1 MTNEQNKDP
10 VDELDAIAEEVAEAV
25 NEEIEAADQEVEQ
38 QEAQMEDELPDMSDR
53 ELRALALDAVEGRL
67 YGTWMC
73 ANSDEMRASFPILG
87 LVDQEW
93 FEGMKA
99 RNVVHFY
106 EKMDKA
112 APIGVNGKPMFFSA
126 HALTQSNFERL
137 ASLINMLLEQ
147 RRQFLGEDA

>member
-38 QEAQMEDELPDMSDR
+38 LPEMTDK